1 MCVYVCARVRAVPQR
16 SSEVK
21 CDMRKSSVA
30 LGMVFVLVDPL
41 EGSRQQSNVD
51 PGLLVLDP
59 KSWDTTLIICGT
71 APPSSGIDT
80 ISTSRKIWNFFEGD
94 MKQ

>member
-1 MCVYVCARVRAVPQR
+1 M
-16 SSEVK
+16 
-21 CDMRKSSVA
+21 
-30 LGMVFVLVDPL
+30 LVLPL

-51 PGLLVLDP
+51 LGLLVLNP
-59 KSWDTTLIICGT
+59 KSWDTPPITCGT